1 MSLFNG
7 DRTRK
12 TGGTGLGLAI
22 AQAIVHH
29 HQGQIAVKSDRG
41 QGSLFMIHLPM
52 IQ

>member
-1 MSLFNG
+1 MLVTL
-7 DRTRK
+7 REPALK
-12 TGGTGLGLAI
+12 EQEVAI

-29 HQGQIAVKSDRG
+29 HQGQIAVKSDRS